1 MWPEKKISGE
11 CNMPQAYAKAWIGG
25 SDGEINERCPTDYNN
40 HCGGWIHHSNR
51 VARTSRG
58 RQTRARCTGICS
70 SHVQYAPGQT
80 GNPCDGADKIRHINP
95 SEGLNGGA
103 KGALEC
109 TFNSIDANK
118 LKRMSGNVKN
128 TNSSINGGGSVYEQ
142 LLFGVKVGGY
152 NTQNKGFCENAN
164 NLEKVVDQNGDTC
177 YKKIVA
183 KLGGAVAKQEAIE
196 YCNID
201 ANKTDPKCKCINV
214 SGGNFVEECR
224 NNPSWAGCSEII
236 AAADSYASVGVLQSI
251 TGLSGGADCLVP
263 GICSGDVY
271 EPQTVPQSCANQI
284 GICDQVLNIDV
295 GKIDE
300 AAELSA
306 FQGCDIQ
313 FETVRDRGGST
324 SGSSSG
330 IPAPFVGG
338 SGSGTGTGGGGG
350 GGADNSFRSKLPA
363 FFQPYV
369 PISIDE
375 VRTDSQ
381 KQLGVGG
388 VGSFFMMCCCLLIIL
403 ILSTSGGGGGPT
415 RFRRR

>member
-1 MWPEKKISGE
+1 
-11 CNMPQAYAKAWIGG
+11 MPQAYAKFWVGG
-25 SDGEINERCPTDYNN
+25 HDLVRDMDGRCNEDYSG
-40 HCGGWIHHSNR
+40 HCASEVVHSTWQTYVVFKGN
-51 VARTSRG
+51 
-58 RQTRARCTGICS
+58 QTRARCTQTCGGN
-70 SHVQYAPGQT
+70 VQYAPGQT

-95 SEGLNGGA
+95 GEGLSGGS

-109 TFNSIDANK
+109 TFNSVDANK
-118 LKRMSGNVKN
+118 LKTISGNVKN
-128 TNSSINGGGSVYEQ
+128 TNSSIDGGGSVYEQ

-152 NTQNKGFCENAN
+152 NTENQGFCENAN
-164 NLEKVVDQNGDTC
+164 NLEKVVDNNGDTC

-183 KLGGAVAKQEAIE
+183 KLGDAVAKQEAIE
-196 YCNID
+196 YCKID

-313 FETVRDRGGST
+313 FETVRDRGSST
-324 SGSSSG
+324 SGSPSG

-338 SGSGTGTGGGGG
+338 SGSGSGTGGG

-363 FFQPYV
+363 FLQPYV
-369 PISIDE
+369 PLSIDE
-375 VRTDSQ
+375 LKTDSQ

-403 ILSTSGGGGGPT
+403 ILSTSGGDGGGGGGPT